1 MDLIPIIHPQWTSPT
16 LRKAK
21 NYLFTKTI
29 KEANHIIT
37 ISEHSKKDIV
47 EVLNIEPQ
55 KIDVVDLGVNREFFK
70 RIDTLTKQKIL
81 GKYGIKEGFFLFIGT
96 LQPRKNL
103 IRLIKAH
110 KKLPKDVKENHP
122 LIIIGQYGW
131 RGEDFLEEIK
141 SLEERGDGK
150 WLLLH
155 STK

>member
-1 MDLIPIIHPQWTSPT
+1 M
-16 LRKAK
+16 
-21 NYLFTKTI
+21 
-29 KEANHIIT
+29 
-37 ISEHSKKDIV
+37 
-47 EVLNIEPQ
+47 
-55 KIDVVDLGVNREFFK
+55 GVNREFFK

-141 SLEERGDGK
+141 KLEERGDGK
-150 WLLLH
+150 WLSYIPQNDIYAILQSALAVVYP
-155 STK
+155 SLYEGFGLPYF